1 MRVLLKIS
9 GEALQGDKGHGID
22 PHFLEKLAGEIKEIH
37 DKKIEIA
44 IVLG

>member
-1 MRVLLKIS
+1 
-9 GEALQGDKGHGID
+9 LQGDRDNGID

-37 DKKIEIA
+37 DEKIEIA